1 MMEYKY
7 NGELYKE
14 FTKDEAYEWG
24 ILQPL
29 ADQFAGPRKY
39 AKDSC

>member
-24 ILQPL
+24 MKNYSL
-29 ADQFAGPRKY
+29 G
-39 AKDSC
+39 

>member
-24 ILQPL
+24 KTPAI
-29 ADQFAGPRKY
+29 G
-39 AKDSC
+39 

>member
-14 FTKDEAYEWG
+14 FTMDEAYERG
-24 ILQPL
+24 MKNY
-29 ADQFAGPRKY
+29 RH
-39 AKDSC
+39 

>member
-24 ILQPL
+24 MKIT
-29 ADQFAGPRKY
+29 AIG
-39 AKDSC
+39 